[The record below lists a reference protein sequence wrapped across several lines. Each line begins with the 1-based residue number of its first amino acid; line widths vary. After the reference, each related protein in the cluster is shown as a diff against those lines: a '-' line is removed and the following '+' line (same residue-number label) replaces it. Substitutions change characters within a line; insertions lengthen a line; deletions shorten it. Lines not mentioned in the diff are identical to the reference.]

1 MIVAVTSWRGVGTT
15 TTALLLAL
23 AAVARGRTT
32 WLVEADPAGGVLA
45 GRIALPAAT
54 VGGLERRAFPGA
66 ERIDLPDVAT
76 SWHGVRLVTA
86 PADPFR
92 AHACHHP
99 AAPWLDE
106 IGSLAAG
113 STTRPTTTRP
123 TTTGATTTGNTHE
136 PLVEPVVVLD
146 VGRMRAGSPAAP
158 LLDVA
163 DVVLLVTSPE
173 VSAAVGA
180 SEWLAAAGRISA
192 VDAGATGT
200 DLRVVVVE
208 SPGGRSFSRT
218 LLTAEMGDRLVGWL
232 PWDPSV
238 VDAVHRSG
246 RPGLRRRRTGLIAE
260 VDTLLDALDAAR
272 AAGRCEALSAR
283 PDASATGGAS

>member
-106 IGSLAAG
+106 IGSLA
-113 STTRPTTTRP
+113 
-123 TTTGATTTGNTHE
+123 TGPTTTGNTAAPRSE

-163 DVVLLVTSPE
+163 DIVLLVTSPE

-192 VDAGATGT
+192 IDAGAAGT

-232 PWDPSV
+232 PWEPSV

-260 VDTLLDALDAAR
+260 VDTLLDALDTAR
-272 AAGRCEALSAR
+272 AAGRSEALSAR
-283 PDASATGGAS
+283 SDASATGSAS